1 MALPVRRFSISN
13 GRFLYALDQCERERR
28 EQGRQ
33 MNTNGSSFISL
44 ILGQSWEKNFD
55 HTRAHGCSV
64 YLGFVP
70 KVGLNVVQSG
80 FNPSLT
86 LDFPPLDTTSRPM
99 YG

>member
-1 MALPVRRFSISN
+1 MLWINEGGS
-13 GRFLYALDQCERERR
+13 R
-28 EQGRQ
+28 EQGRE

-55 HTRAHGCSV
+55 HTRAPSV

-70 KVGLNVVQSG
+70 KVLHYSLV
-80 FNPSLT
+80 NPRPLT
-86 LDFPPLDTTSRPM
+86 LDFPPLATTSRPM